1 MTTITID
8 RTLLVRMEKELFLA
22 RNYGGILRDE
32 PLLNEVSAALSAP
45 ATAPE
50 KTVKEIMEFAR
61 HYAADTFSSATLEDK
76 IRRSLAAPA
85 TALND
90 RLRNES
96 KRKPMTDQDTLD
108 LFNRIQLR
116 MRFTDADA
124 RPFASG
130 VASAEF
136 FHGIKDKP

>member
-8 RTLLVRMEKELFLA
+8 RRLLEHALAAIQELE
-22 RNYGGILRDE
+22 Y
-32 PLLNEVSAALSAP
+32 
-45 ATAPE
+45 
-50 KTVKEIMEFAR
+50 
-61 HYAADTFSSATLEDK
+61 ADTAVSDK
-76 IRRSLAAPA
+76 KARDAKQSIRAALAAPA

-136 FHGIKDKP
+136 FHGIKGTP

>member
-1 MTTITID
+1 MTTITIE
-8 RTLLVRMEKELFLA
+8 RAVLLRALEA
-22 RNYGGILRDE
+22 LR
-32 PLLNEVSAALSAP
+32 P
-45 ATAPE
+45 ATAPNGA
-50 KTVKEIMEFAR
+50 KR
-61 HYAADTFSSATLEDK
+61 DAAFEELRAALS
-76 IRRSLAAPA
+76 APA

>member
-1 MTTITID
+1 MTTITIEQSLLEQALNALLLPCD
-8 RTLLVRMEKELFLA
+8 RWNKQQFLIVKGA
-22 RNYGGILRDE
+22 IEALK
-32 PLLNEVSAALSAP
+32 AALAAP
-45 ATAPE
+45 A
-50 KTVKEIMEFAR
+50 
-61 HYAADTFSSATLEDK
+61 S
-76 IRRSLAAPA
+76 APA

-136 FHGIKDKP
+136 FHGIKGTP